1 MHLRLARVEQL
12 LEMAL
17 PHFMTSSPPPSHGDS
32 SSHSHHVLPFN
43 RDYSSPSSQEH
54 EQEDGTRDDEV
65 PNIVGNLQ
73 GSGRFFGASALGS
86 VNSTPILEQ
95 VEQLSPTM
103 PKAPS
108 YELQHLNGLEI
119 PSPDEA
125 AVAAEKLRRLVS
137 ECGVPPHKVCS

>member
-1 MHLRLARVEQL
+1 M
-12 LEMAL
+12 
-17 PHFMTSSPPPSHGDS
+17 
-32 SSHSHHVLPFN
+32 
-43 RDYSSPSSQEH
+43 
-54 EQEDGTRDDEV
+54 

-73 GSGRFFGASALGS
+73 GNGRFFGASALGS

-103 PKAPS
+103 PKAS
-108 YELQHLNGLEI
+108 NYEIQHLNGVEM

-137 ECGVPPHKVCS
+137 ECGVPPHKVRP